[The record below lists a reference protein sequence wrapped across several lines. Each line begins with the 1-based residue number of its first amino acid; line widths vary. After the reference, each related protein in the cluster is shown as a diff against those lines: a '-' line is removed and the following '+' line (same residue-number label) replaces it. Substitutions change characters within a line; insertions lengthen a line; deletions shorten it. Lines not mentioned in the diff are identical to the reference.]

1 MRSATKPAPQ
11 PPTTIA
17 EALALATAYWE
28 TQGPSSRMMPI
39 RALKCSLVIGLEREL
54 DSLSPVDGTLILGSL
69 AKPYPKGLE
78 RHRANGEIDR
88 GMCALAKSSQAAY
101 YAAFLRMLRL
111 AGIATTAWPSAPS
124 PPRSVRDPLDTAD
137 LDRLHELFVAWA
149 MPETADLLILLRS
162 TGMRVEVEA
171 LNTAAWYVQ
180 ARSDASVHITG
191 KGGHEREVPVGLAS
205 SLFLR
210 DVPRMVAMQ
219 RLSYSCHLKR
229 WRKAVAHLGIKSR
242 LPTPHAVRH
251 WYATQAYERSG
262 KNLRA
267 VQLLLGHADITTT
280 QRYIGVDLEALRVA
294 AGAD

>member
-11 PPTTIA
+11 PPQTVA
-17 EALALATAYWE
+17 DALALATAYWE
-28 TQGPSSRMMPI
+28 AQGQSSRMMPI
-39 RALKCSLVIGLEREL
+39 RARACASVIGLEREL

-69 AKPYPKGLE
+69 AKPRPKGRWHLLPHQDKG
-78 RHRANGEIDR
+78 RLLV
-88 GMCALAKSSQAAY
+88 ALAKSSQAAY
-101 YAAFLRMLRL
+101 YAAFLRMLKL
-111 AGIATTAWPSAPS
+111 AGVSTQAWPSAPS
-124 PPRSVRDPLDTAD
+124 PPRSVRDPLTTAD
-137 LDRLHELFVAWA
+137 LDRLQELFVAWS
-149 MPETADLLILLRS
+149 MPETADLLTLLRG
-162 TGMRVEVEA
+162 TGMRVEVEV
-171 LNTAAWYVQ
+171 LSEAAWTI
-180 ARSDASVHITG
+180 DAEQMSLRVWG
-191 KGGHEREVPVGLAS
+191 KGGHERLIPLNSKLITVMGTLAHI
-205 SLFLR
+205 R
-210 DVPRMVAMQ
+210 AM
-219 RLSYSCHLKR
+219 RKLSYSCHLKR